1 MHIVFVVGVKFVW
14 YGDIWIG
21 FVVVE
26 VEAVLYSEI
35 IKESSL
41 LVWCKPAHTSMFFSC
56 SDIRLIHRSSII

>member
-35 IKESSL
+35 INEGSL
-41 LVWCKPAHTSMFFSC
+41 LVWCKSAHTSMFFLVLTL
-56 SDIRLIHRSSII
+56 D